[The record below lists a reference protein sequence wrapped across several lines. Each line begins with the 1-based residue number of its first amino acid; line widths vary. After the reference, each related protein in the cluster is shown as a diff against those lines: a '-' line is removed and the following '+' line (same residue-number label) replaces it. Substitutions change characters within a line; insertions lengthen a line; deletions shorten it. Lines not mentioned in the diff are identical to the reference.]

1 MSPVAA
7 LAAAPTAS
15 RHDHVDV
22 AEIFRTH
29 GEAFRRT
36 HRLDRAQRR
45 AMRAIE
51 LCRTAA
57 LGGHRDVCD
66 HCGAERL
73 SYNSCRN
80 RHCPKCQCL
89 ATARWLDARRAEL
102 LPVEYFH
109 VVFTLPHALDAL
121 LDRNARLL
129 YALLFRTTAATLST
143 FARDP
148 RHLGGELGVTA
159 VLHTWGQTLTQHL
172 HLHCIVTGGALAP
185 DGSRWIPATPGF
197 LFPVRALAQ
206 VFRAKY
212 LEALERAATAG
223 TLALPDA
230 LAAPGTFHAWLASLR
245 QHDWVVYAK
254 PPFAGPEQVLQYLGR
269 YTHRVAL
276 SNERLVDLQA
286 GVVRFRWKDYSDGH
300 RVKIMALPAAE
311 FIRRFL
317 LHIVPERFVRIRHF
331 GFLANRSRQA
341 KLGRC
346 RQLLGQPPPP
356 PPPTAESV
364 PALLL
369 RLTGIDI
376 ERCQVC
382 GQGRLAAVE
391 MLRPTR
397 PARPTLVRPLDTS

>member
-1 MSPVAA
+1 VGPGPA
-7 LAAAPTAS
+7 LPAAPTAG
-15 RHDHVDV
+15 RRGAVEL

-36 HRLDRAQRR
+36 HCLNRAQRR

-51 LCRTAA
+51 TCRTAA

-80 RHCPKCQCL
+80 RHCPKCQSL

-109 VVFTLPHALDAL
+109 VVFTLPHALYAL
-121 LDRNARLL
+121 LDRNARLI
-129 YALLFRTTAATLST
+129 YTLLFRATAATLST
-143 FARDP
+143 FAHDP

-159 VLHTWGQTLTQHL
+159 VLHTWGQTLTQHI
-172 HLHCIVTGGALAP
+172 HLHCIVTGGALAV
-185 DGSRWIPATPGF
+185 DGSRWIPAKPGF

-212 LEALERAATAG
+212 LEALDRAVAAG
-223 TLALPDA
+223 TLALPDS
-230 LAAPGTFHAWLASLR
+230 LSAPGTFDAWLALLR
-245 QHDWVVYAK
+245 QQAWVVYAK

-276 SNERLVDLQA
+276 SNDRLVGLQD
-286 GVVRFRWKDYSDGH
+286 GVVRFRWKDYSDGD
-300 RVKIMALPAAE
+300 RVKIMALPAEE

-331 GFLANRSRQA
+331 GFLANRAREA
-341 KLGRC
+341 KLERC
-346 RQLLGQPPPP
+346 RQLLGQPLPPP
-356 PPPTAESV
+356 APTGESV

-376 ERCQVC
+376 ERCHIC
-382 GQGRLAAVE
+382 GLGRLGCVE
-391 MLRPTR
+391 VLRPTH
-397 PARPTLVRPLDTS
+397 RPTLALAPDTS

>member
-1 MSPVAA
+1 MGPVAE
-7 LAAAPTAS
+7 LAAVPTAG
-15 RHDHVDV
+15 RRGGIDL

-36 HRLDRAQRR
+36 HRLNRAQRR

-66 HCGAERL
+66 HCGTERL

-80 RHCPKCQCL
+80 RHCPKCQSL

-121 LDRNARLL
+121 LDRNARLI
-129 YALLFRTTAATLST
+129 YTLLFRTTAATLST

-159 VLHTWGQTLTQHL
+159 VLHTWGQALTPHI
-172 HLHCIVTGGALAP
+172 HLHCIVTGGALAY
-185 DGSRWIPATPGF
+185 DGARWIPAKPGF

-212 LEALERAATAG
+212 LEALDRAAAAG

-230 LAAPGTFHAWLASLR
+230 LLGPGTFDAWLASLR
-245 QHDWVVYAK
+245 QQAWVVYAK

-276 SNERLVDLQA
+276 SNARLVDLQD
-286 GVVRFRWKDYSDGH
+286 GVVRFRWKDYRDGD
-300 RVKIMALPAAE
+300 RVKIMALPAEE

-331 GFLANRSRQA
+331 GFLANRAREI
-341 KLGRC
+341 KLERC
-346 RQLLGQPPPP
+346 RQLLGLPVPPPAP
-356 PPPTAESV
+356 PAETV
-364 PALLL
+364 PVLLL

-376 ERCQVC
+376 ERCPVC
-382 GQGRLAAVE
+382 GQGRLASVE
-391 MLRPTR
+391 MLRPIH
-397 PARPTLVRPLDTS
+397 PARLPLARAPDTS